1 MNGGDESD
9 SYDDNDDDNDD
20 DDDDVD
26 DDHQM
31 RRMVVMMMMIVVL
44 CSLGAVLLHLTVLEF
59 FFLMYL
65 IFNYSYS
72 RNLMKCS
79 NHTPMKISL
88 AFGCPISV
96 TAHP

>member
-1 MNGGDESD
+1 MPDD
-9 SYDDNDDDNDD
+9 DDDNGDDDNDD
-20 DDDDVD
+20 DDDDD

-44 CSLGAVLLHLTVLEF
+44 CSLGAVLLHSTVLEF
-59 FFLMYL
+59 FLNVFD
-65 IFNYSYS
+65 FNYSYS

-96 TAHP
+96 TTHP